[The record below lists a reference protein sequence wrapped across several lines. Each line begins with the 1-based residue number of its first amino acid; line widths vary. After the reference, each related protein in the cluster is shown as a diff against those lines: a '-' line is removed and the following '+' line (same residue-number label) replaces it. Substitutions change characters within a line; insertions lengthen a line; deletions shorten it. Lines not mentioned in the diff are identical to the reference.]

1 MTQKIT
7 TIVGARP
14 QFIKLAPFSKKV
26 REKFR
31 ETIVHTGQHYDPNM
45 SDTFFQELE
54 IPHPDYNLDIGSGS
68 HGVQTGQML
77 IALEKVVEREKPDLI
92 AVFGDTNSTLAG
104 AVVGSKLQIPV
115 AHVEAGLRS
124 FNRSMPEEINRIVA
138 DHCSDLLF
146 APTATAVENLTREGL
161 APKTCLSGDIM
172 LDTLHHNVPK
182 AMKREGI
189 LKEFNLS
196 AKEYLLLT
204 LHRPYTVD
212 NTDKLKSI
220 FMAISD
226 VNIPVIFPV
235 HPRTRKMMTDN
246 NLEVSSNLILTDP
259 LGYLD
264 FILLQMKASKIL
276 TDSGGIQ
283 KEAYLLQVPCITIRP
298 ETEWIETVEAGWNL
312 VVGNDAQKL
321 RQAILKFNPTGKQS
335 PIFGTY
341 SVAEK
346 IVGVIEKFL
355 TKGKG

>member
-1 MTQKIT
+1 MGDVMKIT

-45 SDTFFQELE
+45 SDTFFQELD
-54 IPHPDYNLDIGSGS
+54 IPRPDYNLDIGSGS

-92 AVFGDTNSTLAG
+92 VVFGDTNSTLAG

-138 DHCSDLLF
+138 DHCASLLF
-146 APTATAVENLTREGL
+146 APTVTAVDNLAREGL
-161 APKTCLSGDIM
+161 AERTCVSGDIM
-172 LDTLHHNVPK
+172 LDTLQLNVPK
-182 AMKREGI
+182 AMKKEGI
-189 LKEFNLS
+189 LKEYNLTS
-196 AKEYLLLT
+196 KKYLLLT

-212 NTDKLKSI
+212 DITKLKSI
-220 FMAISD
+220 LTVISE
-226 VNIPVIFPV
+226 VEIPVIFPV
-235 HPRTRKMMTDN
+235 HPRTRKMIVDN
-246 NLEVSSNLILTDP
+246 SIKVSANIMLTEP
-259 LGYLD
+259 QGYLD

-276 TDSGGIQ
+276 TDSGGVQ

-321 RQAILKFNPTGKQS
+321 RQAIHEFNPTGKQ
-335 PIFGTY
+335 PAIFGTY

-346 IVGVIEKFL
+346 ICGEIEKFL
-355 TKGKG
+355 R